1 MDLLYLN
8 QLAQGV
14 RSLDESIRLIQSDI
28 LSGRRAIQYLAFMA
42 DQASAKDA
50 DVEMAIVS
58 AGLPHEFSVPL
69 QPSKRRVADVADEQ
83 VTSAFRYLLELY
95 RIADK
100 RRRIQCG
107 APNCGHWWHQ
117 DLSDPQILCA
127 VEDMF
132 TAQRQRRN

>member
-8 QLAQGV
+8 QVAQGV
-14 RSLDESIRLIQSDI
+14 RSLDESMRLIQSDI
-28 LSGRRAIQYLAFMA
+28 LSGRHAIQYLAFMA
-42 DQASAKDA
+42 DQASAEDA
-50 DVEMAIVS
+50 DMEMAIAS
-58 AGLPHEFSVPL
+58 AGLPHGFSVPF
-69 QPSKRRVADVADEQ
+69 QPSNRRVADVADEE
-83 VTSAFRYLLELY
+83 VASAFRYLLELY

>member
-1 MDLLYLN
+1 MDLLHLN

-14 RSLDESIRLIQSDI
+14 RSLEESITLIERDI
-28 LSGRRAIQYLAFMA
+28 LSGRNAIQYLAVMV
-42 DQASAKDA
+42 DQASAEDA
-50 DVEMAIVS
+50 DMEIAIAN
-58 AGLPHEFSVPL
+58 AGLPLGFSVPL
-69 QPSKRRVADVADEQ
+69 KPSKRRVADVADEE
-83 VTSAFRYLLELY
+83 VASAFRYLLELF

-117 DLSDPQILCA
+117 DLSDPQILRA

-132 TAQRQRRN
+132 ASIRQRQH